1 VITSPAWAGPLQK
14 KRNKKRGSK
23 DALFSSSQQE
33 GKGAISTS
41 RVAASQKKDGRC
53 TNPATLCSLT
63 RGWSSAAHPPPAL
76 CSFNLLSDFCP
87 GKASLL
93 TTTTMKR
100 KMKIRRSTRARE
112 VPPPPWGPGR
122 MGAMLPLLSL
132 ADKDLSA
139 RRRATKKETD
149 DHATA
154 GDANKLNARERA
166 ERLLPCALPSGW
178 TDECRGSRVRPAMRV
193 AQSLE
198 PGHSSVVCFAAP
210 PPPVL

>member
-1 VITSPAWAGPLQK
+1 MPSFPPHNRRAKERFQLRESRRRK
-14 KRNKKRGSK
+14 KRMD
-23 DALFSSSQQE
+23 DAPTLPRCALSRE
-33 GKGAISTS
+33 DGAAQRT
-41 RVAASQKKDGRC
+41 
-53 TNPATLCSLT
+53 
-63 RGWSSAAHPPPAL
+63 PPPAL

-132 ADKDLSA
+132 SDKDLSA